1 MVTCMTTRR
10 KTHISPVAMGCSMF
24 HIAVALYTASVHI
37 SPTGKNS
44 HVEKIVMVE
53 KDTYLLLW
61 KADVIRTALFVS

>member
-1 MVTCMTTRR
+1 
-10 KTHISPVAMGCSMF
+10 MGCSMF